1 MKKITEELLLLLILL
16 IIIPF
21 SSVYA
26 QWDPEGSEE
35 AILVGRLSHIEGTV
49 SQYLPDE
56 DQWISAEEDAPFGKD
71 DILQS
76 GRDGRAELVIPNNT
90 WIRLDN
96 DTQMHIVS
104 LQADRTHVAID
115 AGTVRFYNKGSN
127 AIIRVATPFGSVSA
141 SSRSSFDIYVDDAS
155 VEVIALK
162 GRVSFVHTPDQEEY
176 EVMAGSTSLLAER
189 HRITAGKGTLARDWE
204 IWNNRR
210 DNLWRMRAQEDGRSR
225 DYLPPPLS
233 DESYV
238 LDSYGRWVRVYYDGA
253 YRTLW
258 RPVRIG
264 IGWAPFTVGTWIM
277 WHGDYCWIPEEP
289 FGYLTHHYG
298 NWVLVNNLWYWA
310 PPATG
315 ISIGFGSPSLH
326 IGFTWYPG
334 RVGWVRS
341 GPSIGWVP
349 LAPYEPY
356 YCRHRWG
363 PRVIVVKNVRAK
375 TIIVKERRYRYARHT
390 LIVRDR
396 NHLRIHRKKKTGAFA
411 TRKRLTAPSQKTLRG
426 KPWKKQEPKRR
437 IDRKQKYEPRRTLVA
452 REHKTTSNLR
462 KKHLRHANLKTLPKP
477 HAAYP
482 KLASAGSTAHHP
494 AKRRALR
501 KKREAPA
508 PKLVRNRNK
517 TKRTK
522 LPVRQQRTFGRQ
534 KQQHKVEQALQVPQ
548 FRSRREKA
556 KHEWRQVKKQPRRV
570 KVHPVGRFKA
580 RAEFEDQRMAPLRFV
595 QREQHHQRSSAR
607 MPVWQR

>member
-204 IWNNRR
+204 IWNNHGTICGACGRR
-210 DNLWRMRAQEDGRSR
+210 KMEDPGTTFPRRFQMNHTSWTPMG
-225 DYLPPPLS
+225 DGSGSITMGHTALCGVPSALESDGPLS
-233 DESYV
+233 
-238 LDSYGRWVRVYYDGA
+238 
-253 YRTLW
+253 
-258 RPVRIG
+258 
-264 IGWAPFTVGTWIM
+264 
-277 WHGDYCWIPEEP
+277 
-289 FGYLTHHYG
+289 
-298 NWVLVNNLWYWA
+298 
-310 PPATG
+310 
-315 ISIGFGSPSLH
+315 
-326 IGFTWYPG
+326 
-334 RVGWVRS
+334 
-341 GPSIGWVP
+341 
-349 LAPYEPY
+349 
-356 YCRHRWG
+356 
-363 PRVIVVKNVRAK
+363 
-375 TIIVKERRYRYARHT
+375 
-390 LIVRDR
+390 
-396 NHLRIHRKKKTGAFA
+396 
-411 TRKRLTAPSQKTLRG
+411 
-426 KPWKKQEPKRR
+426 PWE
-437 IDRKQKYEPRRTLVA
+437 L
-452 REHKTTSNLR
+452 
-462 KKHLRHANLKTLPKP
+462 
-477 HAAYP
+477 
-482 KLASAGSTAHHP
+482 G
-494 AKRRALR
+494 
-501 KKREAPA
+501 
-508 PKLVRNRNK
+508 
-517 TKRTK
+517 
-522 LPVRQQRTFGRQ
+522 
-534 KQQHKVEQALQVPQ
+534 
-548 FRSRREKA
+548 
-556 KHEWRQVKKQPRRV
+556 
-570 KVHPVGRFKA
+570 
-580 RAEFEDQRMAPLRFV
+580 
-595 QREQHHQRSSAR
+595 
-607 MPVWQR
+607 